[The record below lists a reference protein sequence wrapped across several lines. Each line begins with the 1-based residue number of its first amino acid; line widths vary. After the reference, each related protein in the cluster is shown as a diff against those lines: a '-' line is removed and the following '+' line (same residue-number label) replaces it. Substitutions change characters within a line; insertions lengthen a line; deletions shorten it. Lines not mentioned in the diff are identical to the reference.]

1 MKVLNKITPPKNI
14 DDLRKKFGVGKYRDK
29 PSSIRK
35 KLIKNNQLTD
45 NPFFSFKEDKKTKRL
60 CITYTHYIPSKNE
73 NGVFIRGNSGNPIM
87 KKSPSKPHY
96 CNDFQLPF
104 TETTFEYFVKYVINF
119 QKELNKENRET
130 LNMYSQSSPLLE
142 VFINDFLNNR
152 RSKVLEKTINSY
164 TYVLG
169 YFLLFV
175 KRNNSQYS
183 PPYLFNKHQIEKVK
197 LSHPKLDVGLDM
209 NYPSNMKIEEF
220 EGLDGKKII
229 LSWIS
234 VLQSKNRRYPKSG
247 GVLISDETKLS
258 SIKSYW
264 VIIRSFFNWLSRNKH
279 LSDNPIKYIS
289 KDDLPSFKLYEDNLR
304 DYLTPTDN
312 DIEIIYKWILNERDN
327 TPLVGRYKHKRKE
340 FKWLLP
346 MLMVYMK
353 SGIRNQT
360 LCDLELKNVDWKRK
374 TIKYK
379 SKFGREG
386 FIYLDDTLVEWL
398 KDLII
403 DEKTNKV
410 RKDRKYI
417 FESKSGG
424 KFNNGFTSTYF
435 RKIRNEIKS
444 QNPQFNENITIH
456 SFRRYYINKS
466 LREGVSLSLIRK
478 SVNHSSYEILRRY
491 ETDTIMD
498 NELPQTTLPTPNIND
513 EDTSF
518 EDRKKKL
525 HKEMEKLQRE
535 LEYIDGNLS

>member
-45 NPFFSFKEDKKTKRL
+45 SPFFSFKEDKKTKRL

-104 TETTFEYFVKYVINF
+104 TESTFEYFVKYVINF

-142 VFINDFLNNR
+142 VFIDDFINNR
-152 RSKVLEKTINSY
+152 RSKVLEKTSNSY
-164 TYVLG
+164 IYVLG

-197 LSHPKLDVGLDM
+197 LSHPKLVVGLDM

-229 LSWIS
+229 MSWIN
-234 VLQSKNRRYPKSG
+234 LLLSKNRRYPKSG
-247 GVLISDETKLS
+247 GVLISEETKLS

-264 VIIRSFFNWLSRNKH
+264 VIIRCFFNWLSRNKH
-279 LSDNPIKYIS
+279 INDNPIKYIS
-289 KDDLPSFKLYEDNLR
+289 KNDLPSFKLYEDNLR
-304 DYLTPTDN
+304 EHLTPTDN

-327 TPLVGRYKHKRKE
+327 PPLVGRYDKDRKQ
-340 FKWLLP
+340 FQWLLP

-360 LCDLELKNVDWKRK
+360 LCDLELKDVDWKRN

-379 SKFGREG
+379 SKFDRKG
-386 FIYLDDTLVEWL
+386 FVFLDDDLKEWL
-398 KDLII
+398 KPLII
-403 DEKTNKV
+403 DDKTNEV
-410 RKDRKYI
+410 ITNRKYI

-424 KFNNGFTSTYF
+424 KFSNGFTSTYF

-491 ETDTIMD
+491 ESDTIMD
-498 NELPQTTLPTPNIND
+498 NELPQTTLPTPNIYD